1 MLLHSGDPLAG
12 YNDKN
17 SLFNQLV
24 QTEKEKAEAL
34 ERVATLERELLEV
47 QQEKELLIKI
57 LKQYK

>member
-1 MLLHSGDPLAG
+1 MHSGDPG

-24 QTEKEKAEAL
+24 WTEKEKAEAL

-57 LKQYK
+57 LEQYK

>member
-1 MLLHSGDPLAG
+1 LHSGDPG

-24 QTEKEKAEAL
+24 RTEKEKAEAL

-57 LKQYK
+57 LEQYK